1 MTPGETLQNSRAGA
15 PPRLITVRQAAK
27 QLGVAERTLHG
38 AIRSGELEAVKL
50 GARTV
55 RVPLPALNKWLRRCK
70 VETPAQR
77 AARKAAPRWD
87 SA

>member
-1 MTPGETLQNSRAGA
+1 MTPRETLQNSRAGA

-55 RVPLPALNKWLRRCK
+55 RVTLPALNTWLRRCK

-77 AARKAAPRWD
+77 AARKAATRWGSD
-87 SA
+87 

>member
-1 MTPGETLQNSRAGA
+1 MTSGETCANHLRGSA
-15 PPRLITVRQAAK
+15 PKLLTVRQAAK

-38 AIRSGELEAVKL
+38 AIRSGELEALKL

-55 RVPLPALNKWLRRCK
+55 RVTLPALNTWLRRCK

-77 AARKAAPRWD
+77 AARKAATRWD
-87 SA
+87 SD